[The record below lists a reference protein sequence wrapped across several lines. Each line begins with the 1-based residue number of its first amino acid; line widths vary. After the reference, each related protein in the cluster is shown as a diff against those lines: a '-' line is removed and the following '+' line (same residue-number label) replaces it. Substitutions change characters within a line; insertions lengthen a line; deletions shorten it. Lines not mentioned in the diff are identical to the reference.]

1 MDVQNNATLHLQQIK
16 AINTDT
22 VHKICSGQVNII
34 QLLVDVW
41 WKLHFCSSTR
51 LSFE

>member
-34 QLLVDVW
+34 QLLVDV
-41 WKLHFCSSTR
+41 
-51 LSFE
+51 